1 MVREEASQQ
10 GFEINKL
17 RLEKVKIIPA
27 SQPARMVITNTVD
40 AETKS
45 KLLTALEQIT
55 FMQLD
60 LKVINLSRNQPRFG
74 VFL

>member
-27 SQPARMVITNTVD
+27 SQPAHMVITNTVD

-55 FMQLD
+55 FTQLD